1 MRSQPGIF
9 ESGRPPS
16 EPFSFLKRATRFII
30 FFLEMPRRGRV
41 SRYSMTASRSEEH
54 TSELQ
59 SPCNLVCRLL
69 LEKKKQQA
77 CLVRLPARH
86 FLMRLYCCLCH
97 LFLRVPAHFCP
108 LFFLLHSCGTL
119 TRAEMILH
127 S

>member
-69 LEKKKQQA
+69 LEKKKEQSCLLNIRSEIASKSDQQ
-77 CLVRLPARH
+77 RH
-86 FLMRLYCCLCH
+86 HVTFEWLY
-97 LFLRVPAHFCP
+97 
-108 LFFLLHSCGTL
+108 
-119 TRAEMILH
+119 
-127 S
+127 